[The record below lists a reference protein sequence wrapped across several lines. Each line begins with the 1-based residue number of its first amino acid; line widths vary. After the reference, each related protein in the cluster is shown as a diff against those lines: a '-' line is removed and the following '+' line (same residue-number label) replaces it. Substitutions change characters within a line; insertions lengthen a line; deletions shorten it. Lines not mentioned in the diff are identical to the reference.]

1 MRKYTCIYGIL
12 SLIARLHES
21 ENQGV
26 EIRMVPLV
34 APPQEPTEEFCC
46 PAHDFSHNW
55 IRNLKFRGESRK
67 HCLWKYTGKILLNL
81 RL

>member
-26 EIRMVPLV
+26 EIRVVPLV
-34 APPQEPTEEFCC
+34 APPRNPLRNFAAQPMILATTELEIL
-46 PAHDFSHNW
+46 SS
-55 IRNLKFRGESRK
+55 GERVGSIVSGI
-67 HCLWKYTGKILLNL
+67 TQ
-81 RL
+81 